1 MAAPRNYTLKRLCF
15 GVIFL
20 IFSLNIILPA
30 FGNPYEVVT
39 LTSRGDV
46 NYHRYIDYN
55 NYFYN
60 FFISNADNKLY
71 YTYSIYGHIWSAP
84 VKVED
89 SANDAGLYNVNA
101 FNDGNKI
108 YVYYLYGNKGVVKN
122 GTLNNGAITWGTEH
136 QVCAPCHAAAAGQG
150 KGISEFA
157 VTQNYIYISTLING
171 NFGAGS
177 LYYAQLSI
185 APRGYANFTY
195 LTRIKM
201 GTPTQCGDMV
211 YPLMTNVPFKTDA
224 VMVIGE
230 SVAMCLHTNFD
241 YFIWNNTAQ
250 VSTGTVGLIKSDTYG
265 NTMMNSL
272 TNNGVN
278 EVYFTYTFERH
289 GYSPLKFTYFDSSLT
304 WSAPVTISSINA
316 QYGRL
321 TYSNNLTA
329 IFSNSTLQ
337 KLYKLSMYNNGSH
350 IWTSP
355 ETVYDNLGFAGIYLS
370 IPIIGNSDRTSTY
383 FIASSYTP
391 PPITEDI
398 SIMGNV
404 TVPPPLGGK
413 LCGDVGETNNTEAK
427 LSKLTS
433 IMCIGNFNTGAIIN
447 RTGYTIHNYTNQFMS
462 AWITLSIYTGD
473 NAAVIS
479 NEHPL
484 KIIWQKTY
492 EVRNNTNNLQV
503 NYYPNLFIP
512 DHTLVAIAISSTED
526 LSFNSTSNTN
536 TQFTV
541 NQYAPTSVSFLQST
555 DNRVGIYAYWNRV
568 NVSFAGDNTF
578 TVQTTEFISIPQN
591 FQNFWISVGFPPNVG
606 GIIMLIAGVI
616 MLSIIVIVKG
626 IDEPEKVIALL
637 GVAAVLC
644 ASAANLI
651 PVEYGIGVMV
661 FVAGFFA
668 VKIYSRIAGGSEA

>member
-1 MAAPRNYTLKRLCF
+1 MTSPRSYTLKRLCF
-15 GVIFL
+15 GVIFIL
-20 IFSLNIILPA
+20 LLTETIIPSFAYLGLSTSSSGEGYDQSIIYLN
-30 FGNPYEVVT
+30 G
-39 LTSRGDV
+39 
-46 NYHRYIDYN
+46 
-55 NYFYN
+55 YFYAFYVSSVDSKIYYRSGIN
-60 FFISNADNKLY
+60 ETNVNPERQAVNAVCGSTTTCFAVTFINNTNIVMVAYDSGNTV
-71 YTYSIYGHIWSAP
+71 YTKNGTANNGLITWSSTST
-84 VKVED
+84 VKVTAYAGCICSFVETDNYIWVVFEED
-89 SANDAGLYNVNA
+89 SAGKYYVSSARSQKNQMSWTYAAVSSLENPAGGNTGGIRAAKASWKTDDTLVYVFVPFNKAYFYYIIKNVSYTYKAGFIGNRTSGQA
-101 FNDGNKI
+101 FFFPMKLASSYPSSGDNQ
-108 YVYYLYGNKGVVKN
+108 VYFFWETS
-122 GTLNNGAITWGTEH
+122 GTLGTPIRYSHINSSLLWTSQVVVQGANEGYFSVSSYRNSLSIYYSALASAIIWNQSMPYSTQTW
-136 QVCAPCHAAAAGQG
+136 AAQTVLDTANSGVDSVSSLVFPSSDNTIG
-150 KGISEFA
+150 
-157 VTQNYIYISTLING
+157 VSTH
-171 NFGAGS
+171 GAGS
-177 LYYAQLSI
+177 NFGVVMQQSI
-185 APRGYANFTY
+185 
-195 LTRIKM
+195 
-201 GTPTQCGDMV
+201 
-211 YPLMTNVPFKTDA
+211 
-224 VMVIGE
+224 
-230 SVAMCLHTNFD
+230 
-241 YFIWNNTAQ
+241 
-250 VSTGTVGLIKSDTYG
+250 
-265 NTMMNSL
+265 
-272 TNNGVN
+272 
-278 EVYFTYTFERH
+278 
-289 GYSPLKFTYFDSSLT
+289 SP
-304 WSAPVTISSINA
+304 V
-316 QYGRL
+316 
-321 TYSNNLTA
+321 
-329 IFSNSTLQ
+329 FS
-337 KLYKLSMYNNGSH
+337 
-350 IWTSP
+350 
-355 ETVYDNLGFAGIYLS
+355 
-370 IPIIGNSDRTSTY
+370 
-383 FIASSYTP
+383 
-391 PPITEDI
+391 
-398 SIMGNV
+398 
-404 TVPPPLGGK
+404 GK
-413 LCGDVGETNNTEAK
+413 LCGDIGERNNTEAK

-512 DHTLVAIAISSTED
+512 DHTLVAIAISATED

-555 DNRVGIYAYWNRV
+555 DNKVGIYAYWNRV

-606 GIIMLIAGVI
+606 GIIMLIVGVI

-668 VKIYSRIAGGSEA
+668 VKIYSRIAGGS